1 MDDFLTIE
9 RQAALAVIELARP
22 FGSGWDAGMR
32 QALITALE
40 QVQQDDQVRAI
51 LLRSK
56 GRNFAAPRRDGH
68 PQYCTEKP
76 DLGVLCQAF
85 ETCRRPLVIALQGRV
100 SGPGLELALA
110 AHFRVAM
117 KGARFG
123 MDQVL
128 SGQVPGGGATQ
139 RLPRLTGAGPALDLM
154 LSGQSISAEQ
164 ARRIGLVDHISDG
177 EDLVA
182 WASAQRAFRPTS
194 QRTRHLR
201 DGAHYAAVVKEWRQ
215 GVSAMRLE
223 APAMILDCVDAALVL
238 PFDAGLARETA
249 AWEDSCNS
257 AQHRALTHLAWAE
270 AVTQQSNL
278 AQGRDQGV
286 QRVGVA
292 GSGVGAVRFV
302 QRALSNGLEISMAEP
317 DEARRNVFLRRLAA
331 RFDDMLEQGML
342 GEDTIRVQLER
353 FSMVAGYAGLRDTGF
368 VIDFSGANGAN
379 GGNGNTGY
387 GNGNG
392 NSNSQV
398 SALAALDRALPAQ
411 VVLASSSAH
420 LSLSHL
426 RQGKAYP
433 GRIAGFHPLA
443 SGVVELALDGRS
455 DAHTVALCHAAAL
468 RLNCTGL
475 ESSGAT
481 GRIAD
486 RIIAALHRAV
496 DLTLVAGAAPA
507 EIDAAMR
514 GFGFAMGPCQ
524 ARDAE
529 GLEPVAQRLRR
540 HYGVDATALCDA
552 MRVQGRLG
560 RRSGRGFYLWVE
572 DRPGE
577 ADAGSLSAIA
587 ALRGDVAAR
596 HFAAGEIQRRCLAAM
611 INAGARALESG
622 AVARAGDIDLAA
634 VVMPGFPRWKG
645 GPMQT
650 GDHWGL
656 PALQKELRHLAT
668 EAPDLW
674 DPAPLLGHMVA
685 NGYHFGS
692 EGSS

>member
-9 RQAALAVIELARP
+9 RQAGLGVIDLARP
-22 FGSGWDAGMR
+22 FGAGWDAETR
-32 QALITALE
+32 QALITALAD
-40 QVQQDDQVRAI
+40 VQKDGQVRAI

-68 PQYCTEKP
+68 PQYCAQKP
-76 DLGVLCQAF
+76 DLAALCQSF

-100 SGPGLELALA
+100 TGPGLELALA
-110 AHFRVAM
+110 AHFRVAL

-182 WASAQRAFRPTS
+182 WASAQRAFRPTN

-238 PFDAGLARETA
+238 PFEAGLAREAA

-270 AVTQQSNL
+270 AVSHQSNL

-302 QRALSNGLEISMAEP
+302 QRALAQGLEISMAEP

-331 RFDDMLEQGML
+331 RFDDMLEQGLL
-342 GEDTIRVQLER
+342 GEDGIRVQLER
-353 FSMVAGYAGLRDTGF
+353 FNMVAGYAALADAGL
-368 VIDFSGANGAN
+368 VVEFSGAN
-379 GGNGNTGY
+379 

-392 NSNSQV
+392 NSGNSGN
-398 SALAALDRALPAQ
+398 SGNGNGGDTLAALDTALPAQ

-420 LSLSHL
+420 LGLSQL
-426 RQGKAYP
+426 RQGKAHP

-443 SGVVELALDGRS
+443 QGVVELALDGHS
-455 DAHTVALCHAAAL
+455 DTHVVALCHGAAL

-496 DLTLVAGAAPA
+496 DLTLLAGATPA

-529 GLEPVAQRLRR
+529 GLETVAQRLRR
-540 HYGVDATALCDA
+540 HYGADATALCDA

-560 RRSGRGFYLWVE
+560 RRSGRGFYIWA
-572 DRPGE
+572 DDKPGD
-577 ADAGSLSAIA
+577 ADAGTLSAIA
-587 ALRGDVAAR
+587 ALRGDIAAR
-596 HFAAGEIQRRCLAAM
+596 RFAAGEIQRRCLAAM
-611 INAGARALESG
+611 VNAGARALESG

-634 VVMPGFPRWKG
+634 VVVPGFPRWKG
-645 GPMQT
+645 GPMQA

-656 PALQKELRHLAT
+656 PALQKELRHLAS

-674 DPAPLLGHMVA
+674 DPAPLLGRMVA

-692 EGSS
+692 EGQGQG

>member
-1 MDDFLTIE
+1 MDEFLTIE
-9 RQAALAVIELARP
+9 QQAGLAIVDLARP
-22 FGSGWDAGMR
+22 FGAGWDADMR
-32 QALITALE
+32 QALIEALE
-40 QVQQDDQVRAI
+40 AVQQDGQVRAI

-68 PQYCTEKP
+68 PQYCAEKR
-76 DLGVLCQAF
+76 DLAALCQGF
-85 ETCRRPLVIALQGRV
+85 ESCRRPLVIALQGRV
-100 SGPGLELALA
+100 TGPGLELALA
-110 AHFRVAM
+110 AHFRVAL

-177 EDLVA
+177 EDLIA
-182 WASAQRAFRPTS
+182 WASAQRAFRPTR
-194 QRTRHLR
+194 QRSRHLR

-223 APAMILDCVDAALVL
+223 APAMILDCVEAALVL
-238 PFDAGLARETA
+238 PFEAGLAREAA
-249 AWEDSCNS
+249 AWQDSCHS

-270 AVTQQSNL
+270 SVTHQSNL
-278 AQGRDQGV
+278 SHGKDQEV

-302 QRALSNGLEISMAEP
+302 QRALAHGLGISMAEP
-317 DEARRNVFLRRLAA
+317 DEARRSVFLRRLAA
-331 RFDDMLEQGML
+331 RFDDMLERGAL
-342 GEDTIRVQLER
+342 GEDGIREQLER
-353 FSMVAGYAGLRDTGF
+353 FNMVAGYAGLADAGF
-368 VIDFSGANGAN
+368 VVEFASGNGAN
-379 GGNGNTGY
+379 G
-387 GNGNG
+387 NGNG
-392 NSNSQV
+392 GGEIGYGGDR
-398 SALAALDRALPAQ
+398 LAALDAALPAQ

-420 LSLSHL
+420 LSLTQL
-426 RQGKAYP
+426 RQGRDHP

-443 SGVVELALDGRS
+443 PSVVELALDGHN
-455 DAHTVALCHAAAL
+455 DARTVALCHAAAL
-468 RLNCTGL
+468 KLNCAGL
-475 ESSGAT
+475 ESSGAS

-496 DLTLVAGAAPA
+496 DLTLLAGATPT
-507 EIDAAMR
+507 EVDAAMR

-529 GLEPVAQRLRR
+529 GLERVAQRLRR
-540 HYGVDATALCDA
+540 HYGADATALCDA

-560 RRSGRGFYLWVE
+560 RRSGRGFYLWAE
-572 DRPGE
+572 DRPG
-577 ADAGSLSAIA
+577 ASDAGTLSVIA
-587 ALRGDVAAR
+587 ALRGDTAVR
-596 HFAAGEIQRRCLAAM
+596 HFAAGDIQRRCLAAM

-622 AVARAGDIDLAA
+622 AVTRAGDIDLAA

-645 GPMQT
+645 GPMQAA
-650 GDHWGL
+650 DHWGL
-656 PALQKELRHLAT
+656 PALQKELRHLAL

-674 DPAPLLGHMVA
+674 EPSPLLGHMIA

-692 EGSS
+692 EGSDQRNSK